1 MVFSFYVDSGP
12 SQIMG
17 QRAAMDLNHI
27 FFSSSPHAPGILIV
41 YSPFSPTLVFFS
53 GYAADEITH
62 CIRPQDIKERRAVI
76 ILRK

>member
-1 MVFSFYVDSGP
+1 MVFGGGIHGGSSDVAGQPELLRLATAFCLCLSSF
-12 SQIMG
+12 SQ
-17 QRAAMDLNHI
+17 QL
-27 FFSSSPHAPGILIV
+27 F
-41 YSPFSPTLVFFS
+41 VFVVS

>member
-1 MVFSFYVDSGP
+1 MCLGNGVVLGGGICGGSWEMAGQSALLSLATAFP
-12 SQIMG
+12 SC
-17 QRAAMDLNHI
+17 L
-27 FFSSSPHAPGILIV
+27 SS
-41 YSPFSPTLVFFS
+41 FSPRLFVFVVS